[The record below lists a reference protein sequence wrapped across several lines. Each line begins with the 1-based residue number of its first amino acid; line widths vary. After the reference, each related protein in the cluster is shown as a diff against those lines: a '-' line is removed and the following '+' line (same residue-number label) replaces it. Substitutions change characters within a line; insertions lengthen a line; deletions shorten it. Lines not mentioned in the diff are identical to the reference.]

1 MAITYPIST
10 PSISRFASVVI
21 SANDAVGED
30 GSPFTFEKSFQD
42 WGGQMW
48 MAEVQLPTMNVACS
62 SDWEAFLTKL
72 RGKYGTFLLG
82 DPARTE
88 PRGTASSATIT
99 GAVGAASVSVTMTGT
114 LLAGDMFQVGTGA
127 DSRLYKVLEDQ
138 TGTGTLEIWPAL
150 RSAASAAA
158 ITLTNPKGV
167 FRLSDNQRGWSISN
181 FRWRRI
187 AFTAEEAI

>member
-1 MAITYPIST
+1 MAITFPIST

-21 SANDAVGED
+21 RPTDAIAED

-48 MAEVQLPTMNVACS
+48 MAEVQLPTMNVQCA

-82 DPARTE
+82 DPSRTA

-99 GAVGAASVSVTMTGT
+99 GAVGAASVSVVMTGS

-127 DSRLYKVLEDQ
+127 DSRLYKVLQDQ
-138 TGTGTLEIWPAL
+138 TGSGTLEIWPSL
-150 RSAASAAA
+150 RATATNAS
-158 ITLTNPKGV
+158 INLTSPKGV
-167 FRLSDNQRGWSISN
+167 FRLADNSRGWSVSN